1 MTCSFPS
8 SRLCARAW
16 KLRANCRRE
25 SKLVSAP
32 ASVRAV
38 VWGCDPR
45 FALSNTSSPTVRLL
59 FAYCSPIVRIL
70 FAYCTVRDLCI
81 PLLLRWVGRTH
92 VVSAAR
98 YVEMFSQPELDVVVT
113 KLAEVQQASFQR
125 RSVRAAE
132 RTVYKDDYDE
142 EELEVEEG
150 KDANEE
156 ELAYHVRASG
166 AWCRLACG
174 LQERFPGWGE

>member
-1 MTCSFPS
+1 MQTAAGNRS
-8 SRLCARAW
+8 W
-16 KLRANCRRE
+16 CRRRRRYE
-25 SKLVSAP
+25 LLFAGVAL
-32 ASVRAV
+32 ASL
-38 VWGCDPR
+38 CPTL
-45 FALSNTSSPTVRLL
+45 FAYCSPTVRLL
-59 FAYCSPIVRIL
+59 FASCSPIVRIL
-70 FAYCTVRDLCI
+70 FAYCLHTVRDLFI

-92 VVSAAR
+92 VVSAVR